1 MPRLPEQR
9 RASPFPQ
16 AVIVHEAER
25 HHAVLEADIVDLDA
39 LGGFPRCLPPRDLHR
54 PAPQVGGHALGVVVK
69 ELRQRLDQRL
79 FAGAAG
85 GFHVRLAAVVRLR
98 GAGVRQVAPETP
110 ARRGSIAR
118 NSCTA
123 VLRSLGLGYPRMC
136 LNHCVLHP
144 CPTRNVVRTP
154 SRSEYNIHHV
164 DMASS
169 DRVVQSTRNGSC
181 GSEVGV

>member
-110 ARRGSIAR
+110 TRRGSIAR
-118 NSCTA
+118 NSCTSLPGSL
-123 VLRSLGLGYPRMC
+123 VSRQLGLR
-136 LNHCVLHP
+136 LNHCVSCP
-144 CPTRNVVRTP
+144 CPMSFAVPATFSLP
-154 SRSEYNIHHV
+154 FCII
-164 DMASS
+164 MASNWIAQWG
-169 DRVVQSTRNGSC
+169 RGLNC
-181 GSEVGV
+181 L